1 MNLQQLALDH
11 LLGQADQQVEHAQVL
26 LFQRHLEGLHVK
38 PVAGQHAF
46 LVAPGGV
53 GRRAAAAHVRAV
65 DNVVVDQ
72 RRRVHHLHHRAQA
85 DGALARVAQHVRGE
99 QQQRRADAL
108 AAALAQVF
116 GNLRDGA
123 DAGGGVAAQLL
134 LDRHEVV
141 PQQIEDLSRRRYRQC
156 AQSSPVPVLLS
167 YSAAATA
174 CSRRQKARPAA
185 GWLNS
190 CGSW

>member
-26 LFQRHLEGLHVK
+26 LFQSHLEGLHVE

-53 GRRAAAAHVRAV
+53 GRRPPAARVGAV
-65 DNVVVDQ
+65 DNVVVHQ
-72 RRRVHHLHHRAQA
+72 RRGVHHLHHRAQP
-85 DGALARVAQHVRGE
+85 DGALAGVAQRVRRE
-99 QQQRRADAL
+99 QQQRGPNAL

-116 GNLRDGA
+116 GDLRDGA

-156 AQSSPVPVLLS
+156 AQSSPVLVLYPAVRRSAGLQG
-167 YSAAATA
+167 AAAP
-174 CSRRQKARPAA
+174 QL
-185 GWLNS
+185 LNS
-190 CGSW
+190 CGSS